1 MTTASAR
8 KTSSVLPLIIMA
20 AIAVAGWVSYFFAQQ
35 EATLSQPKTEL
46 PTSELNTKK
55 ELRKETLPT
64 KPPEKPKQ
72 VATTA
77 PANTSHKEAPEP
89 PKRYNKLLM
98 AERKKALKERDAA
111 QTRIGTILKE
121 KHTIIN
127 QKKSALKEGQQ
138 LKQQLVLSAEN
149 VERLKQ
155 KIREVSTDVQKVRE
169 QEADRFSKLKQQFE
183 QELEHKQITISQLKN
198 RMTVINVTAEILFG
212 SGSATIKPKGER
224 VLELI
229 AESLN
234 KHPDRM
240 ISIEGH
246 TDALPV
252 AWDSQYPTNWE
263 LSSARAASAAR
274 YLGNRSGVAADRM
287 QVVGHAEHRP
297 AAPNET
303 AEGRAT
309 NRRIEIILLPA
320 DTL

>member
-8 KTSSVLPLIIMA
+8 KTVAVLPLIIMA

-35 EATLSQPKTEL
+35 ESTPSQPKTEL
-46 PTSELNTKK
+46 PTSELKTEK
-55 ELRKETLPT
+55 EVQKETLPT

-72 VATTA
+72 IATTA
-77 PANTSHKEAPEP
+77 EANPPQKQTSEP
-89 PKRYNKLLM
+89 PKRYNRLLM

-111 QTRIGTILKE
+111 QTRIGTILNE
-121 KHTIIN
+121 KNTIIK
-127 QKKSALKEGQQ
+127 QKKVALKEGQQ
-138 LKQQLVLSAEN
+138 LRQQLVLSAEN

-155 KIREVSTDVQKVRE
+155 KIKEVSTDVQKVRE

-246 TDALPV
+246 TDTLPV
-252 AWDSQYPTNWE
+252 ARDSQYPTNWE

-274 YLGNRSGVAADRM
+274 YLENRSGVAADRM

-297 AAPNET
+297 TAPNET

-309 NRRIEIILLPA
+309 NRRIEIILLPPS
-320 DTL
+320 TM